1 MMVRF
6 YYSPVK
12 SGDDEHGVPVYTD
25 EVFVTINVDATNTV
39 ERKARDNDYER
50 FPDQYAYF
58 LKSTAAYEP
67 IENQVPLEMWAMCS
81 PADVAN
87 FKARGV
93 RTVEQL
99 AAVKNDLRS
108 RMPPS
113 VSALVT
119 SAQNYLAM
127 VGSVNKDSKR
137 ADDLINENA
146 TLKEEV
152 GLLRAELK
160 ALRKEKA
167 DAA

>member
-6 YYSPVK
+6 YYAPVK
-12 SGDDEHGVPVYTD
+12 AGDDEHGIPVYND
-25 EVFVTINVDATNTV
+25 VVFVTINVDATNTV
-39 ERKARDNDYER
+39 ERKARDTDYER

-67 IENQVPLEMWAMCS
+67 IQNQVPLEMWAMCS

-87 FKARGV
+87 LKARGI
-93 RTVEQL
+93 RTVEDL
-99 AAVKNDLRS
+99 AAVKNELRS

-113 VSALVT
+113 VAALVT
-119 SAQNYLAM
+119 SAQNYLSMA
-127 VGSVNKDSKR
+127 GSVNKDSKR
-137 ADDLINENA
+137 ADTLISENA
-146 TLKEEV
+146 NLREEV
-152 GLLRAELK
+152 ELLRAEIK